1 MRLLDT
7 REQKSPRFLL
17 EAFPDLTITTLEVGD
32 YFSGERKK
40 MRPPPRPG
48 DCEVHYY
55 DMLVG
60 NLLEIK
66 IGKDF
71 GIHTEQLERFQDECC
86 RMSCY
91 RQQNPHVQLHAVWVC
106 SQNDY
111 KDDWLFIM
119 KIFRAFDHY
128 CHKYHVWGHF
138 LTSEHALIN
147 FLKTLD
153 QAPQYQEFAPYIK
166 KSHEE
171 PTILAKMLR
180 QFPGISSPMA
190 IALAKNLNSSMT
202 ELCDVENL
210 YALDPCDRNTIID
223 TIGRKKTGDPKKLAT
238 DLIRWLETG
247 ETP

>member
-32 YFSGERKK
+32 YFSGFGWKQENNQAIKE
-40 MRPPPRPG
+40 MNG
-48 DCEVHYY
+48 V
-55 DMLVG
+55 LV
-60 NLLEIK
+60 EIK
-66 IGKDF
+66 LGPDF

-106 SQNDY
+106 NQNDY

-202 ELCDVENL
+202 ELC
-210 YALDPCDRNTIID
+210 ALDPCARNTIID

>member
-17 EAFPDLTITTLEVGD
+17 EAFPDIVQTQLEVGD
-32 YFSGERKK
+32 YFSGFGWKQENNQAIKE
-40 MRPPPRPG
+40 MNG
-48 DCEVHYY
+48 V
-55 DMLVG
+55 LV
-60 NLLEIK
+60 EIK
-66 IGKDF
+66 LGPDF

-106 SQNDY
+106 NQNDY

-153 QAPQYQEFAPYIK
+153 QAPQYQEFEPFIK

-180 QFPGISSPMA
+180 QFPGISSAMA
-190 IALAKNLNSSMT
+190 ITLGTALNDEGIIFWGYRIDFT
-202 ELCDVENL
+202 IVEQIKQTVIN
-210 YALDPCDRNTIID
+210 
-223 TIGRKKTGDPKKLAT
+223 TIGRKKNGDPKKLAL
-238 DLIRWLETG
+238 DLIRWLEGG
-247 ETP
+247 EQ

>member
-1 MRLLDT
+1 MRLLDN

-55 DMLVG
+55 DLLVG

-66 IGKDF
+66 IGPDF
-71 GIHTEQLERFQDECC
+71 GKHTEQLERFQDECY
-86 RMSCY
+86 RLACY
-91 RQQNPHVQLHAVWVC
+91 RQQNPHVRLHAVWVM
-106 SQNDY
+106 QTTY
-111 KDDWLFIM
+111 PDWEGMKLFHHLC
-119 KIFRAFDHY
+119 FQ
-128 CHKYHVWGHF
+128 YHIWGHVCMD
-138 LTSEHALIN
+138 EEELIDL
-147 FLKTLD
+147 LKGLD
-153 QAPQYQEFAPYIK
+153 QPSQYHEFAPYIK

-202 ELCDVENL
+202 ELC
-210 YALDPCDRNTIID
+210 ALDPCDRNTIID